1 MTEIH
6 RHFLATCLVTY
17 LAKTL
22 MASSGLLPV
31 AWIDRR
37 ESPDQDVICTR
48 DDFVT
53 QL

>member
-6 RHFLATCLVTY
+6 RHFLATRIVTY
-17 LAKTL
+17 RVKTL
-22 MASSGLLPV
+22 MAPCDLSLE
-31 AWIDRR
+31 AWIDGR

-48 DDFVT
+48 DGFVT